1 MEVSFLDL
9 FVSIKMYLKFFF
21 NIKFNKEIKPFKF
34 FPNFLSSK
42 TPKIKGNKLKNINM
56 IKHGSV
62 WKTTSKFR
70 NKKLIAWVNDY
81 IKHEKKKPIIL
92 ELGAS
97 SGISVF
103 PKLKKKNKIKKY
115 FLTDLNLNYFYKRL
129 FNFTLLFS
137 DRRKL
142 IPFMAFNNFFIFYS
156 DNKSLNI
163 IFSLISYLIRMVI
176 SVVSFKIKKIKIDL
190 LDSRIFFYQS
200 KYPLFFKEYNIL
212 ETWKGLNVNLII
224 ISNLLNY
231 SYFSQNLMKLAV
243 LNVFNSVKKNSII
256 IVGDNKKKNKISVFK
271 KKLNK
276 FILLHNEGG
285 MVDSHNIFL
294 NFKKK

>member
-1 MEVSFLDL
+1 
-9 FVSIKMYLKFFF
+9 
-21 NIKFNKEIKPFKF
+21 
-34 FPNFLSSK
+34 
-42 TPKIKGNKLKNINM
+42 
-56 IKHGSV
+56 
-62 WKTTSKFR
+62 
-70 NKKLIAWVNDY
+70 
-81 IKHEKKKPIIL
+81 
-92 ELGAS
+92 
-97 SGISVF
+97 
-103 PKLKKKNKIKKY
+103 
-115 FLTDLNLNYFYKRL
+115 
-129 FNFTLLFS
+129 
-137 DRRKL
+137 
-142 IPFMAFNNFFIFYS
+142 MAFNNFFIFYS

-176 SVVSFKIKKIKIDL
+176 SVVSFKNKKIKIDL
-190 LDSRIFFYQS
+190 LDNRILFYQS

-285 MVDSHNIFL
+285 TVDSHNVFL